1 MKIWEIILGILQA
14 TIPALIVFLTVYF
27 LFKEFL
33 KNQRQMFLF
42 QDRKDARSEVIP
54 LRMQAY
60 ERLALFCER
69 IKVQSL
75 LLRLEGNSVAAE
87 DLRLAILITIQQEFE
102 HNVAQQVYVSKELW
116 KIIEMARNNT
126 VALVN
131 TTFESLPKGASP
143 ADLRY
148 ALFTNLEKMGEQ
160 PMDTAL
166 FAIKKEIGNL
176 L

>member
-33 KNQRQMFLF
+33 KNQRQMLLF
-42 QDRKDARSEVIP
+42 QDRKETKTELIP

-69 IKVQSL
+69 IKIQSM
-75 LLRLEGNSVAAE
+75 LLRLEGDSYDAKG
-87 DLRLAILITIQQEFE
+87 LHLAILITIQQEFE
-102 HNVAQQVYVSKELW
+102 HNVAQQVYVSMELW
-116 KIIEMARNNT
+116 KIIEIARNNT

-131 TTFESLPKGASP
+131 STFEGMPQGASP
-143 ADLRY
+143 ADFRY
-148 ALFTNLEKMGEQ
+148 ALFTNLEKLGEQ

-166 FAIKKEIGNL
+166 MAIKKEIGTL

>member
-1 MKIWEIILGILQA
+1 MKIWAVILDILQA

-33 KNQRQMFLF
+33 KNQRQIFLL
-42 QDRKDARSEVIP
+42 QDRKEARSEVLP

-69 IKVQSL
+69 IKVPNL
-75 LLRLEGNSVAAE
+75 VFRLEATAFSAS
-87 DLRLAILITIQQEFE
+87 DLRIAMLITIQQEFE
-102 HNVAQQVYVSKELW
+102 HNVAQQVYISKDLW
-116 KIIEMARNNT
+116 KVIEFARNNT
-126 VALVN
+126 IAFIN
-131 TTFESLPKGASP
+131 ATFENAPEGAT
-143 ADLRY
+143 AEDFRFF
-148 ALFTNLEKMGEQ
+148 LFNNLETMGEQ

-166 FAIKKEIGNL
+166 LAIKKEIGNL

>member
-69 IKVQSL
+69 IKVQNM

-116 KIIEMARNNT
+116 KVIEMARNNT

-131 TTFESLPKGASP
+131 ATFESLPEGASP
-143 ADLRY
+143 SDFRY
-148 ALFTNLEKMGEQ
+148 SLFNNLEKMGEQ

-166 FAIKKEIGNL
+166 LAIKKEIGTML
-176 L
+176 

>member
-14 TIPALIVFLTVYF
+14 TIPALIVFLTVYY

-42 QDRKDARSEVIP
+42 QDRKDARSEVLP

-69 IKVQSL
+69 IKVQSM
-75 LLRLEGNSVAAE
+75 LLRLEGNAIAAE
-87 DLRLAILITIQQEFE
+87 DLRLAILITVQQEFE

-116 KIIEMARNNT
+116 KVIEMARNNT
-126 VALVN
+126 VALIN
-131 TTFESLPKGASP
+131 TTFESLPEGASP
-143 ADLRY
+143 SDFRY
-148 ALFTNLEKMGEQ
+148 ALFNNLEKMGEQ

-166 FAIKKEIGNL
+166 LAIKKEISAIL
-176 L
+176 

>member
-1 MKIWEIILGILQA
+1 MKVWEIILGILQA

-69 IKVQSL
+69 IKVQSM
-75 LLRLEGNSVAAE
+75 LLRLEGNAVAAE
-87 DLRLAILITIQQEFE
+87 DLRLAILITVQQEFE

-116 KIIEMARNNT
+116 KVIEMARNNT
-126 VALVN
+126 VALIN
-131 TTFESLPKGASP
+131 TTFESLPEGASP

-166 FAIKKEIGNL
+166 LAIKKEIGTIL
-176 L
+176 